1 MLNWWSNLAYFDLCP
16 PLSTTSAHSANC
28 SFWQEYYSYNSDVI
42 YNSLASMH
50 LQHSTTIFFNE
61 NTENLQGLFWLMS
74 SPNIKVCRRFLL
86 ANATALSL
94 FKHVLSKQY
103 KKCDCQQSFIHLQLY
118 WVPGRGCYSTLDA
131 FKTKSNINF
140 LCNLSWSWF
149 YEMVLK
155 RAHFSSNSSFI

>member
-1 MLNWWSNLAYFDLCP
+1 MYLVFRYIKFNRRIK
-16 PLSTTSAHSANC
+16 HS

-50 LQHSTTIFFNE
+50 LQHSTTIFFKE

-86 ANATALSL
+86 ANATGLSL

-118 WVPGRGCYSTLDA
+118 WVPGRGCCITLDA
-131 FKTKSNINF
+131 FKTEYNAN
-140 LCNLSWSWF
+140 
-149 YEMVLK
+149 
-155 RAHFSSNSSFI
+155 FSSIHILGQILIALLKNMNQSYIKAMPC